1 MIQGKIVKGIAGFY
15 YVEAGDTVYE
25 CKAKGIFRKQNI
37 KPLVGDNVQI
47 EVLDDRER
55 LGSITAILPRKNTL
69 IRPACANVDQAVLVF
84 AIKEPQPNYGLLSRF
99 LLEMAV
105 AGVETVICFNKTDLA
120 DGQEQDVLLQN
131 FKNSGCRI
139 IFAST
144 YENNG
149 LDELREVLAGRTT
162 ALAGPSGVGKSSIT
176 NLLLDRPVMET
187 GQISQKIQR
196 GKHTTRHAQLLK
208 IADNTFIMDTP
219 GFTSLYNT
227 VEDKDIKFYFHE
239 FEPYEGSCRF
249 NGCVHISEPGCKVKE
264 AVAAGAVSR
273 LRYEAYVEIYRELK
287 DKKKYQ
293 KNG

>member
-55 LGSITAILPRKNTL
+55 LGSIIAILPRKNTL

-84 AIKEPQPNYGLLSRF
+84 AIRKPQPNYGLLSRF

-131 FKNSGCRI
+131 FKDSGCRI

>member
-47 EVLDDRER
+47 EVLDDREH

-69 IRPACANVDQAVLVF
+69 IRPACANVEQAVLVF
-84 AIKEPQPNYGLLSRF
+84 AIKQPQPNYGLLSRF
-99 LLEMAV
+99 LIEMAV

-120 DGQEQDVLLQN
+120 DRQEQEALLQN
-131 FKNSGCRI
+131 FKDSGCRI
-139 IFAST
+139 IFASVC
-144 YENNG
+144 ENNG
-149 LDELREVLAGRTT
+149 LDELRAVLAGRTT

-176 NLLLDRPVMET
+176 NLLLDRQVMET

-196 GKHTTRHAQLLK
+196 GKHTTRHAELLK
-208 IADNTFIMDTP
+208 IAENTFIMDTP

-227 VEDKDIKFYFHE
+227 VEDKDVKFYFHE

-249 NGCVHISEPGCKVKE
+249 NGCVHINEPGCKVKE
-264 AVAAGAVSR
+264 AVAAGTVSR

-287 DKKKYQ
+287 DKKKY
-293 KNG
+293 